1 VPKIEAAVKEAVLR
15 GARREIRLATQPLRR
30 EMRRL
35 RLHVKEMRNDIRSLS
50 VVASQWRVTQGD
62 GWKPEVTERELKV
75 ARVSASLIRK
85 LRGRLRLSQSAFA
98 RLLKVTAA
106 AVIGWESGRFKPSDS
121 NRKGI
126 VALRRLGRRDV
137 KRLLGSLPTPPVKR
151 RTKRI
156 RRRARKMRAAIKR
169 SRSQGRRTRHK

>member
-1 VPKIEAAVKEAVLR
+1 MPKIEAAIKEAVLR

-30 EMRRL
+30 EVRRL
-35 RLHVKEMRNDIRSLS
+35 RFHVKEMRNNIRSLS
-50 VVASQWRVTQGD
+50 GVASQWRTQRN
-62 GWKPEVTERELKV
+62 GWKPEVSEQELKA

-85 LRGRLRLSQSAFA
+85 LRGRLRLSQAALA

-106 AVIGWESGRFKPSDS
+106 SVIGWESGRFKPSDS
-121 NRKGI
+121 NRRGI

-137 KRLLGSLPTPPVKR
+137 KRLLDSLPKPSVKR
-151 RTKRI
+151 RTKKI

-169 SRSQGRRTRHK
+169 SRFQGRRTSRK